1 MERTLCLT
9 FTEIHQQ
16 DYLPVHVLDD
26 TSKFC
31 AGGTVGEDTCNGDSG
46 GPLACKHDDGRFY
59 LHGITSYGAK
69 VCAQVN
75 HPGIYTKVA
84 DYAKWI
90 EKNMKID

>member
-31 AGGTVGEDTCNGDSG
+31 AGGTVGEDTCNVLKLLDR
-46 GPLACKHDDGRFY
+46 C
-59 LHGITSYGAK
+59 
-69 VCAQVN
+69 
-75 HPGIYTKVA
+75 IYNLK
-84 DYAKWI
+84 
-90 EKNMKID
+90 